1 MDHVLGGGTV
11 NRTSL
16 DGPGL
21 GRQRLGAGLGERVHV
36 SAAAVHVPVS
46 SLLLVWVLRRMMAGL
61 VWLVRHP
68 LAGLGAAF
76 GYWLLLVT
84 QNLGPVPVL
93 TLAGLLVVVLL
104 VWRLVWPASF
114 ARLVVG
120 RAHGRWRSVT
130 VYRRCWE
137 PATVTAR
144 LSLTTDG
151 VARLPQLVRVSC
163 SGSVDVV
170 RVRLLPGQTV
180 TDWVEAGP
188 RLAQTFGVLDV
199 RARSVVGRVHEVDL
213 WCLRTD
219 PLTAPVPVPVSTTN
233 GAGVNL
239 EAVPVGRR
247 EDGGTFTLRVLYTHL
262 LVAGETGAGKGSV
275 IWSLLCGLA
284 PAIEQ
289 GRVRV
294 WAIDP
299 KGGMEL
305 AFGAPLFARF
315 MYGGPSDDGDGPSVA
330 WQESTAELLEDAVR
344 LMQARATRCRG
355 VVRKHTPTA
364 TEPLVLVVVD
374 EIASLTAYVT
384 DNATRKRL
392 AAALSLLLSQG
403 RAVGV
408 SVVAATQDARKEVLG
423 MRDLFPTRVAL
434 RAAEA
439 EQADMVL
446 GHGARNRGARTDA
459 ISPSTPGVGYVALD
473 GEPEPVRV
481 RFAHV
486 TDPHIA
492 AVVARYGAASAASP
506 GLVAAAALASTTSE
520 PSAADLLGVAS

>member
-1 MDHVLGGGTV
+1 
-11 NRTSL
+11 
-16 DGPGL
+16 
-21 GRQRLGAGLGERVHV
+21 
-36 SAAAVHVPVS
+36 VS
-46 SLLLVWVLRRMMAGL
+46 SLLLVWVLRRVLAAL

-68 LAGLGAAF
+68 LAVLGAAF
-76 GYWLLLVT
+76 GYWLLLMT
-84 QNLGPVPVL
+84 QNLGPAPVL
-93 TLAGLLVVVLL
+93 ALVGVLGLGLL
-104 VWRLVWPASF
+104 VWRLLAPASF

-120 RAHGRWRSVT
+120 GALGRWRSVS

-144 LSLTTDG
+144 LSLTSDG
-151 VARLPQLVRVSC
+151 VARLPQLVRLSC

-170 RVRLLPGQTV
+170 RVRMLPGQTV

-199 RARSVVGRVHEVDL
+199 RARTVLGRVHEVDL
-213 WCLRTD
+213 WCLRSD
-219 PLTAPVPVPVSTTN
+219 PLLVLVPVPDAPTT
-233 GAGVNL
+233 GSGVDL

-275 IWSLLCGLA
+275 IWALLCGLA
-284 PAIEQ
+284 PAIRQ
-289 GRVRV
+289 GRVQV
-294 WAIDP
+294 WAVDP

-305 AFGAPLFARF
+305 AFGAPLFTRF
-315 MYGGPSDDGDGPSVA
+315 LYGGPSGDGDGSSVA

-355 VVRKHTPTA
+355 VVRKHTPT
-364 TEPLVLVVVD
+364 TDEPLVLVVVD

-384 DNATRKRL
+384 DNAVKKRL
-392 AAALSLLLSQG
+392 SAALSLLLSQG

-486 TDPHIA
+486 TDAHIA
-492 AVVARYGAASAASP
+492 GVVARYGTAPVKSEPVVTA
-506 GLVAAAALASTTSE
+506 GALPSTASE
-520 PSAADLLGVAS
+520 PSGADLLGVAS

>member
-1 MDHVLGGGTV
+1 M
-11 NRTSL
+11 
-16 DGPGL
+16 
-21 GRQRLGAGLGERVHV
+21 
-36 SAAAVHVPVS
+36 
-46 SLLLVWVLRRMMAGL
+46 
-61 VWLVRHP
+61 
-68 LAGLGAAF
+68 
-76 GYWLLLVT
+76 
-84 QNLGPVPVL
+84 
-93 TLAGLLVVVLL
+93 
-104 VWRLVWPASF
+104 
-114 ARLVVG
+114 
-120 RAHGRWRSVT
+120 
-130 VYRRCWE
+130 YRRCWE

-144 LSLTTDG
+144 LSLTSDG
-151 VARLPQLVRVSC
+151 PARLPQLLRVTC
-163 SGSVDVV
+163 TGSVDVV
-170 RVRLLPGQTV
+170 RVRMLPGQTV

-199 RARSVVGRVHEVDL
+199 RARSVLGRVHEVDL
-213 WCLRTD
+213 WCLRSD
-219 PLTAPVPVPVSTTN
+219 PLTAPVPVPGIARD
-233 GAGVNL
+233 GAGIDL

-275 IWSLLCGLA
+275 IWALLCGLA
-284 PAIEQ
+284 PAIQQ
-289 GRVRV
+289 GRVQV

-305 AFGAPLFARF
+305 AFGAPLFTCF
-315 MYGGPSDDGDGPSVA
+315 LYGGPNDGGEASTSSSGPVA

-355 VVRKHTPTA
+355 VVRKHTPTLD
-364 TEPLVLVVVD
+364 EPLVLVVVD

-384 DNATRKRL
+384 DNAVKKRL

-492 AVVARYGAASAASP
+492 AVVARYGARAVESTPVPSA
-506 GLVAAAALASTTSE
+506 GALLSTASE
-520 PSAADLLGVAS
+520 PSAAELLGVAS